1 MKALFLALTLCAC
14 APIPIPHSMHG
25 NWRAPMIAP
34 LDHVNCRPVNI
45 GLRRNS
51 GCVA

>member
-14 APIPIPHSMHG
+14 ACAPIHHPPLRLKG
-25 NWRAPMIAP
+25 PMIAP
-34 LDHVNCRPVNI
+34 LDHVNCRAVNN
-45 GLRRNS
+45 GKYRNS